1 MATADGLRLAA
12 RTPNRHQ
19 IVIFLSQ
26 TATTVVIFATAR
38 RMRLLLRQSLT
49 GFDAQVTEP
58 APSAAFGSAG
68 DAPPARRPPP
78 AADTALLRC
87 RGLQAGFRQTPALV
101 DIDLAIG
108 AREILAV
115 TGLAGA
121 GKSTLLRCFNRM
133 NDVIAGFRVGGE
145 ILFRGRNL
153 YGRDIDL
160 TVLRTRIGMVS
171 SRPNPF
177 PRSIQENI
185 AYAACLHG
193 RACGILEQEQIVET
207 ALRQVDLWNL
217 LRNKLGAPALSLS
230 RGQQQRLCLAR
241 ALALQPEVLL
251 LDEPTA
257 GMDSLEAGR
266 FENLIGEL
274 AEHRT
279 LILATQSVNLAARVS
294 QRMGFLHQ
302 GRLIEIGPTRELF
315 TQPRRTLTE
324 AYLTGRLLDL

>member
-1 MATADGLRLAA
+1 MRTRTDRGRFGLLPLTAAVALLAGCASFSPDGGFG
-12 RTPNRHQ
+12 T
-19 IVIFLSQ
+19 VEQ
-26 TATTVVIFATAR
+26 TAREKLDKDVRWAR
-38 RMRLLLRQSLT
+38 SEEDRAAVADRVAELLAQSLSAD
-49 GFDAQVTEP
+49 DAVQI
-58 APSAAFGSAG
+58 
-68 DAPPARRPPP
+68 
-78 AADTALLRC
+78 ALLNN

-133 NDVIAGFRVGGE
+133 NDGIAGFRVGGE